1 MIYYGTYITHPKL
14 KVCAHEKVPRKHF
27 SIYHK
32 RYQPFVETSW
42 HSFIAEQ
49 YKVAR
54 SEKIWKHFAGKLFSG
69 TNPEIENSDIV
80 LKGRLYLVKL
90 SSISFLT

>member
-1 MIYYGTYITHPKL
+1 M
-14 KVCAHEKVPRKHF
+14 
-27 SIYHK
+27 
-32 RYQPFVETSW
+32 

-54 SEKIWKHFAGKLFSG
+54 NEKIWKHFAGNLFSG

-80 LKGRLYLVKL
+80 LKGRLYNILL
-90 SSISFLT
+90 NSNGNIPI

>member
-1 MIYYGTYITHPKL
+1 M
-14 KVCAHEKVPRKHF
+14 
-27 SIYHK
+27 
-32 RYQPFVETSW
+32 

-54 SEKIWKHFAGKLFSG
+54 NEKWKHFAGNLFSG

-80 LKGRLYLVKL
+80 LKGRLYNILL
-90 SSISFLT
+90 NSNGNIPI